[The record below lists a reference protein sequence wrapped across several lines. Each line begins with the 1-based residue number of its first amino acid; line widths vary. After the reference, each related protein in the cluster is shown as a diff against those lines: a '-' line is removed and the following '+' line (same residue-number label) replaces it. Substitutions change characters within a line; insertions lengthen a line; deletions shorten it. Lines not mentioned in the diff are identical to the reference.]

1 MNDTSSDRGGG
12 DSSVNVTTNAGGD
25 RVSIYDS
32 ETEKQKTQRISVLH
46 SQHRLVNITRD
57 DRGVKLKQSSDS
69 LICNDERANGHRPL
83 VRVLTA
89 SVVSFAALPAC
100 KHVAGVIET
109 TTRHRV

>member
-1 MNDTSSDRGGG
+1 MSDTSSDRGGG

-69 LICNDERANGHRPL
+69 LICTTS
-83 VRVLTA
+83 VRTA
-89 SVVSFAALPAC
+89 IGPSSAY
-100 KHVAGVIET
+100 
-109 TTRHRV
+109 